1 VCACVCLPAGVCTNV
16 LPSEDAG
23 RFCAALVR
31 VPPLPRGRFDALVG
45 DLSAVLRGEAVS
57 DVVLAYEM

>member
-1 VCACVCLPAGVCTNV
+1 V